1 MDDAFDLPLSTGADA
16 PEAAATDDAADISSL
31 FAGLLSANDE
41 TPADDEAPDAEGDEA
56 DPLVA
61 EADDADDAD
70 EEDDEEDEEEDE
82 EPEDDEAARLRAEID
97 AYRQQQREA
106 QAAAAEAQAQA
117 YWQQDRANV
126 NGRLYQAL
134 QWVEQELSS
143 AYDPNARL
151 MELLPY
157 VLENYTRDLE
167 AHHARREQA
176 VWQIARQ
183 HGTRTYLSHIQERFG
198 LDADDARRL
207 AKYPPELMD
216 RIAADL
222 AATRGPVRRVL
233 DQTVDQLTRT
243 RRQLGR
249 SRLQQQIAPGSG
261 RGAITSIADVRE
273 RIKGTDEELP
283 HLLSLV
289 ANSR

>member
-1 MDDAFDLPLSTGADA
+1 MDDARDDLLF
-16 PEAAATDDAADISSL
+16 PEAEPAPDAAAPDDAADISSL

-41 TPADDEAPDAEGDEA
+41 APADDEAPDAEGDEA
-56 DPLVA
+56 DPLAA
-61 EADDADDAD
+61 EADDDDAADDEDDED
-70 EEDDEEDEEEDE
+70 EEDD
-82 EPEDDEAARLRAEID
+82 AAAQLRREVEF
-97 AYRQQQREA
+97 YRQQQREA
-106 QAAAAEAQAQA
+106 QAAAAEAQSQA
-117 YWQQDRANV
+117 FWQQDRAAV

-134 QWVEQELSS
+134 QWVEQELGS

-157 VLENYTRDLE
+157 VLDHYTRDLE

-183 HGTRTYLSHIQERFG
+183 HGTRTYLTHIQEQFG
-198 LDADDARRL
+198 LDAADARRL

-216 RIAADL
+216 TIAADL
-222 AATRGPVRRVL
+222 AAARRPMRQVL

-249 SRLQQQIAPGSG
+249 NRLAQQIAPGSG
-261 RGAITSIADVRE
+261 RGAITSLADVRE
-273 RIKGTDEELP
+273 RIQGTDEELP